1 MTRPCTARTARP
13 LLLQRQTQ
21 LLVLASRQPPQPPWR
36 EWHRGAEG
44 AGERTGNSWAD
55 VNASRL
61 RLQAAGCRIVL
72 QARFCGALRGP
83 ILRIVSRQSH
93 SCTSGKIISASLAI
107 HCGVSNSPH
116 HMALYCPVLEQQR
129 YEGPVCA
136 AISASHGKPTSEGQ
150 APCGSPHAAS
160 TCVAS
165 CTLSYISFPSRNLCL
180 LCVHPSQ

>member
-72 QARFCGALRGP
+72 RSRFCGALQAP

-93 SCTSGKIISASLAI
+93 SCMSGKIISASKASLSRISISTRHA
-107 HCGVSNSPH
+107 
-116 HMALYCPVLEQQR
+116 ALYCPVLEQQR
-129 YEGPVCA
+129 YEGPDWA
-136 AISASHGKPTSEGQ
+136 AISASHGRSTSKGK